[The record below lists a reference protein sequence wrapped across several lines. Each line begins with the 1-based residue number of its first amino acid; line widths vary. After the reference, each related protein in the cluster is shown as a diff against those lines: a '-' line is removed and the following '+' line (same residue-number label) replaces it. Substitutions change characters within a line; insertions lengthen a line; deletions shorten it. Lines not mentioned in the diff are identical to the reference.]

1 MHAPTSNHVEVS
13 QNLIRNE
20 AAVGRAD
27 LETVRMKDTNHD
39 LHLPLWEDSP
49 MMSAEGGEGGTRK
62 YSNFVSMLRMGGCVI
77 TQLMNFYAN
86 VTCA

>member
-1 MHAPTSNHVEVS
+1 MTEFNDAKLIKWMHASTSNHVEVS

-39 LHLPLWEDSP
+39 LHLPL
-49 MMSAEGGEGGTRK
+49 
-62 YSNFVSMLRMGGCVI
+62 
-77 TQLMNFYAN
+77 
-86 VTCA
+86 